1 MTKLRDNSI
10 LILFTVKIF
19 LTNRNICFQIPK
31 YKPVK
36 GKCAALAAVSICD
49 VAPVVGTI
57 YLTHPLRRLRSNM

>member
-10 LILFTVKIF
+10 LIVFTIKISP
-19 LTNRNICFQIPK
+19 TNRNICFQIPE

-36 GKCAALAAVSICD
+36 GKCAALAVVLICD
-49 VAPVVGTI
+49 VALVVGTI